1 MIKFIHDYAESHFNL
16 VLISLLGESKIK
28 DAIQMTKYNPSTYK
42 YIYDYSALEDASI
55 EIETSIIY
63 TPTTRLPRAIRF
75 NITGN
80 AYGMSINYLEATIR
94 IEGLENVINQI
105 LIKLLNYPQFMNN
118 LDQIQRMITQTV

>member
-1 MIKFIHDYAESHFNL
+1 LIKFIHDYAESHFNL